1 MKAKVLFLALFFG
14 LICPSAASGQFSL
27 WLVEKRID
35 IKYSVPNITHQELSE
50 KLNSKEAVRYVLF
63 DVRERAEYDASHL
76 ASALHVD
83 PEMKPDAFFDTFG
96 SMIQGKNL
104 IFYCSVGDRSSHFIE
119 RVQKQAKEKEALG
132 LYNLRGG
139 IFRWYNEGHPVVDK
153 KGETNA
159 IHPYD
164 DEWGKLVRKRDRK

>member
-14 LICPSAASGQFSL
+14 LICPSAASGQLSL
-27 WLVEKRID
+27 WLVEKKID

-63 DVRERAEYDASHL
+63 DVRERAEYDTSHL
-76 ASALHVD
+76 QSAHHVD
-83 PEMKPDAFFDTFG
+83 PEMKSNVFFDTFG

-104 IFYCSVGDRSSHFIE
+104 VFYCSVGDRSSHFLG
-119 RVQKQAKEKEALG
+119 RVQKQALKDRALR
-132 LYNLRGG
+132 LFNLRGG

-153 KGETNA
+153 TGETDA
-159 IHPYD
+159 IDPYD
-164 DEWGKLVRKRDRK
+164 EEWGKLVRKRNRK